1 MRLSEIF
8 LKDVTRS
15 IEGVV
20 KADDVDHLGNEV
32 EEYVLTNDA
41 AKGVAPLLED
51 YTNYTN
57 ANGVWISGFFGSG
70 KSHLLK
76 MLAHLLGDVEG
87 QAFPRDEVSDSFL
100 GKTDD
105 AMLIASL
112 KKATAIPAKSLLF
125 NIDQKATLIAKD
137 QTDALLKVFVKVF
150 DECRGYFG
158 NDGAVARFEEDLD
171 KRGQYDAFKAAFQQH
186 AGIDW
191 AQGREQTALEGHHV
205 DKAFADING
214 EANPGIIAQYQKSYA
229 VSIEDFATSV
239 KAWIDKREPG
249 FRLNFFV
256 DEVGQFVADD
266 VKLML
271 NLQTIAESLNTKCKG
286 QSWVF
291 VTSQEDMDKVI
302 GDRTRQQGN
311 DFSKIQA
318 RFSAKVKLTS
328 QDVEEVIS
336 KRLLEKND
344 VGATELAAIHVKEA
358 ANFKTIFDFV
368 DGAKTYRN
376 YVDGGRFI
384 STYPFVTYQIP
395 MFQAAI
401 EGLSDHNMFEG
412 KNSSVG
418 ERSMLGVVQ
427 EVAKR
432 IGGEQVGYLATFDQM
447 FAGISAALKSAAQS
461 AILQAEKHL
470 PDPTTDVTILANR
483 LLKALF
489 LVKYVDNFKATPR
502 NLTVLVYDRF
512 GLDLTAL
519 GKQVQEALNL
529 LETQSYVQR
538 NGNVYEYLTNEEQEI
553 EKEIKAVDVD
563 SSEVSS
569 KLFKYLSSDILKTN
583 KLKYGK
589 NDQYFS
595 FGYKLDDM
603 VHGNQR
609 ELTTHFITPETSY
622 TDTEIAAQS
631 MGKDELRVFL
641 GRDKRLLADF
651 RLLLKTEKYT
661 KQRTNSG
668 ATPSMQAI
676 LQSKQLLN
684 SDREKELIERLRQA
698 VGKAQLIINAADI
711 SSTSQ
716 DAVARVSDG
725 FQELVN
731 RTYTNLG
738 LLGGKVYPE
747 QQVVGAV
754 QNDQG
759 LFGAESLTLLG
770 SPGTEMESWIIAQTG
785 LGEQVTVKKI
795 VGRFESKPYGWD
807 LGSIEVVLGWLV
819 GNGKVALTV
828 DANPVV
834 RTAAAAL
841 IRNTGKQQHTVVAP
855 QKAYD
860 ATKVAAFKKFCTDF
874 FDEGAV
880 PSDPTELARFGKDK
894 LVAKRNEVGA
904 LVSASRYPF
913 VSQLS
918 GVVALLDQ
926 VVGKP
931 VDWYLGDFDNA
942 DELIEAK
949 EDLVDPIKSFLNGQ
963 QSKIFDE
970 AQAQLNVNT
979 GNLNYLPAGSADP
992 VKTLLADPNAFRG
1005 SKMNQLKAASDT
1017 LRGQVDDVVAGKR
1030 ADVIVAIGGRKTDLL
1045 GSAYYANAT
1054 SDAQQTVTQRIDQT
1068 LARLVGETQ
1077 VAIILQV
1084 GATFESNDYPEL
1096 LDRLT
1101 ASQQGAGNGAPPS
1114 KQTVSVKTIHVMGV
1128 SGVLESETDV
1138 DNYLVALR
1146 SALVETLNDGK
1157 RITL

>member
-1 MRLSEIF
+1 MKLSEIF

-20 KADDVDHLGNEV
+20 KADDVDHLAIEV
-32 EEYVLTNDA
+32 EEYVFTNDA
-41 AKGVAPLLED
+41 AKGVAPLLEE

-87 QAFPRDEVSDSFL
+87 QAFPRNEVSESFL

-112 KKATAIPAKSLLF
+112 KKAAAIPAKSLLF

-150 DECRGYFG
+150 DESRGYFG

-171 KRGQYDAFKAAFQQH
+171 KRGQYDAFKAAFQEH
-186 AGIDW
+186 AGIEW
-191 AQGREQTALEGHHV
+191 AQGREQTALEGHNI
-205 DKAFADING
+205 DKAFADVNG

-229 VSIEDFATSV
+229 VSIEDFATAV
-239 KAWIDKREPG
+239 KAWIDKQEPG

-256 DEVGQFVADD
+256 DEVGQFIADD

-286 QSWVF
+286 QAWVF

-344 VGATELAAIHVKEA
+344 AGATELMAIHAKEG

-395 MFQAAI
+395 LFQAAI

-432 IGGEQVGYLATFDQM
+432 IGAEQVGYLATFDQM

-470 PDPTTDVTILANR
+470 PDPGLDVTILANR

-489 LVKYVDNFKATPR
+489 LVKYVDTFKATPR

-512 GLDLTAL
+512 GLDLNAL
-519 GKQVQEALNL
+519 GKQVHEALNL

-538 NGNVYEYLTNEEQEI
+538 NGNLYEYLTNEEQEI
-553 EKEIKAVDVD
+553 EKEIKSVDVD

-583 KLKYGK
+583 KLKYAK
-589 NDQYFS
+589 NGQDFP
-595 FGYKLDDM
+595 FGYKLDDI
-603 VHGNQR
+603 VQGNQR
-609 ELTTHFITPETSY
+609 ELTIHFITPETNY

-641 GRDKRLLADF
+641 GRDKRLLADL

-684 SDREKELIERLRQA
+684 ADREKELIERLRQA
-698 VGKAQLIINAADI
+698 VGKALLIINAAEI
-711 SSTSQ
+711 TSTSQ
-716 DAVARVSDG
+716 DAVTRVSDG

-738 LLGGKVYPE
+738 LLGGKIYPE
-747 QQVVGAV
+747 QQVAGAV

-759 LFGAESLTLLG
+759 LFGAGNLTLLS
-770 SPGTEMESWIIAQTG
+770 SPGTEMESWIISQTG

-795 VGRFESKPYGWD
+795 VDRFETKPYGWD

-834 RTAAAAL
+834 RTEAAAL

-860 ATKVAAFKKFCTDF
+860 ATKLAAFKKFCTDF

-880 PSDPTELARFGKDK
+880 PSDPTELVRFGKDK
-894 LVAKRNEVGA
+894 LAAKRDELNA

-918 GVVALLDQ
+918 GVVTLLDQ
-926 VVGKP
+926 VIGKP
-931 VDWYLGDFDNA
+931 ADWYLGDFDKA

-963 QSKIFDE
+963 QAKIFDE
-970 AQAQLNVNT
+970 AQALLSANN
-979 GNLNYLPAGSADP
+979 GNLSYLPAGSADP
-992 VKTLLADPNAFRG
+992 VEALLADPNAFRG
-1005 SKMNQLKAASDT
+1005 NKMNQLKVASDSLASLLEGKLAESLGSVKAEVET
-1017 LRGQVDDVVAGKR
+1017 KMTSLRLEPFFSSATDDVRIEVETAVGDFLAGTASQRLIALAEQGKTR
-1030 ADVIVAIGGRKTDLL
+1030 FEQVIYPSLVERLL
-1045 GSAYYANAT
+1045 GSGSGGNEPPKPTVGVAT
-1054 SDAQQTVTQRIDQT
+1054 IKASGGPT
-1068 LARLVGETQ
+1068 LIET
-1077 VAIILQV
+1077 
-1084 GATFESNDYPEL
+1084 ES
-1096 LDRLT
+1096 
-1101 ASQQGAGNGAPPS
+1101 
-1114 KQTVSVKTIHVMGV
+1114 
-1128 SGVLESETDV
+1128 DV
-1138 DNYLVALR
+1138 DAYLAVLRTALMQ
-1146 SALVETLNDGK
+1146 AINDGK

>member
-1 MRLSEIF
+1 MKLNEIF
-8 LKDVTRS
+8 LKDIARS

-20 KADDVDHLGNEV
+20 KADDVDHLGIEV
-32 EEYVLTNDA
+32 EEYVFTNDA
-41 AKGVAPLLED
+41 AKGVAPLLEE

-87 QAFPRDEVSDSFL
+87 QVFARAEVSESFL

-105 AMLIASL
+105 AMLLASL
-112 KKATAIPAKSLLF
+112 RKAAAIPAKSLLF

-150 DECRGYFG
+150 DESRGYYG

-171 KRGQYDAFKAAFQQH
+171 KRGQYDAFKAAFQNH

-191 AQGREQTALEGHHV
+191 AQGREQTALEGHNI
-205 DKAFADING
+205 DKAFSDVNG
-214 EANPGIIAQYQKSYA
+214 EANPGIIGQYQKSYA
-229 VSIEDFATSV
+229 VSIEDFAASV
-239 KAWIDKREPG
+239 KAWIDQQEPG

-256 DEVGQFVADD
+256 DEVGQFIADD

-286 QSWVF
+286 QAWVF

-318 RFSAKVKLTS
+318 RFSTKVKLTS

-344 VGATELAAIHVKEA
+344 EGAAELMAIHAKEG

-368 DGAKTYRN
+368 DGAKTYQN

-412 KNSSVG
+412 RNSSVG

-432 IGGEQVGYLATFDQM
+432 IGAEQVGYLATFDQM
-447 FAGISAALKSAAQS
+447 FAGVSAALKSAAQS

-470 PDPTTDVTILANR
+470 PDTGSDVTVLANR

-489 LVKYVDNFKATPR
+489 LVKYVDTFKATPR

-512 GLDLTAL
+512 GLDLNAL
-519 GKQVQEALNL
+519 GKQVQEALTL

-553 EKEIKAVDVD
+553 EKEIKSVDVD
-563 SSEVSS
+563 SSEVSG

-583 KLKYGK
+583 KLKYAK
-589 NDQYFS
+589 NGQDFP
-595 FGYKLDDM
+595 FGYKLDD
-603 VHGNQR
+603 VVQGNQR
-609 ELTTHFITPETSY
+609 ELTVHFITPETSY
-622 TDTEIAAQS
+622 TDEEIVMQS
-631 MGKDELRVFL
+631 AGKDELRVFL
-641 GRDKRLLADF
+641 GRDKRLLADL

-661 KQRTNSG
+661 KRRTNSG
-668 ATPSMQAI
+668 ALPSTQAI
-676 LQSKQLLN
+676 LQAKQVLN
-684 SDREKELIERLRQA
+684 AEREKELIERLRQA

-711 SSTSQ
+711 TSGAQ
-716 DAVARVSDG
+716 DAITRVTDG

-747 QQVVGAV
+747 QQVADAV

-759 LFGAESLTLLG
+759 LFNAGSLSALS
-770 SPGTEMESWIIAQTG
+770 SPGTEMESWIISQTN

-795 VGRFESKPYGWD
+795 VDRFESKPYGWD

-819 GNGKVALTV
+819 GNGKVALAI
-828 DANPVV
+828 DASPVV
-834 RTAAAAL
+834 RTEAAPI
-841 IRNTGKQQHTVVAP
+841 IRNTGKQPHTVVAP

-860 ATKVAAFKKFCTDF
+860 ATKVAKFKTFCTNF

-880 PSDPTELARFGKDK
+880 PSDSTELARFGKDK
-894 LVAKRNEVGA
+894 LAAKRDELNA
-904 LVSASRYPF
+904 LVSSSRYPF
-913 VSQLS
+913 VGQLS
-918 GVVALLDQ
+918 AVVSLLDQ

-931 VDWYLGDFDNA
+931 VDWYLSDFDKA

-963 QSKIFDE
+963 QAKIFDE
-970 AQAQLNVNT
+970 ADALLKANT
-979 GNLNYLPAGSADP
+979 GNLGYLPAGSTDTVEA
-992 VKTLLADPNAFRG
+992 LLADPNAFRG
-1005 SKMNQLKAASDT
+1005 NKMNQLKVAVDA
-1017 LRGQVDDVVAGKR
+1017 LRGLIESKVSESRAAVRSRIESKLASLLEEPIYISATAEAQKSVTRRVD
-1030 ADVIVAIGGRKTDLL
+1030 IVFASLDGE
-1045 GSAYYANAT
+1045 
-1054 SDAQQTVTQRIDQT
+1054 
-1068 LARLVGETQ
+1068 RLVAVMEQTGAHFVSTTYPALVDELAKSANPSVPVKPS
-1077 VAIILQV
+1077 VALSAIKV
-1084 GATFESNDYPEL
+1084 
-1096 LDRLT
+1096 
-1101 ASQQGAGNGAPPS
+1101 PS
-1114 KQTVSVKTIHVMGV
+1114 GPAFIQ
-1128 SGVLESETDV
+1128 SETDL
-1138 DNYLVALR
+1138 DLYLTALR
-1146 SALVETLNDGK
+1146 AALVETLNDGK